1 MPEGPRKRGGAISV
15 DISIKGGCVPLTRA
29 QGSPVALRNCPGEAT
44 GRLWNCLRPRE
55 RSSDSRPGRAM
66 QDGRSLSHTTQVWAK
81 KAGLGEWSS
90 SLCSHSC
97 DPPSTPAP
105 SPFAAFSSAALPASL
120 DSRVTKFSP
129 QGDLHLTHEDRRT
142 GRVWNVKSGWS
153 PPDPAQNC
161 HTPLQRHGHQGT
173 FIHGANL
180 IKGHRRNLVGYRA
193 SSAIQMNHVY
203 LTSQLGCREDGFS
216 HAKHVIALDN

>member
-1 MPEGPRKRGGAISV
+1 MNEAQTPGQVEPCRTEDLFPTQLRFGLRRQGWVSGPPPSA
-15 DISIKGGCVPLTRA
+15 
-29 QGSPVALRNCPGEAT
+29 AT
-44 GRLWNCLRPRE
+44 
-55 RSSDSRPGRAM
+55 AA
-66 QDGRSLSHTTQVWAK
+66 T
-81 KAGLGEWSS
+81 
-90 SLCSHSC
+90 
-97 DPPSTPAP
+97 PPSTPVP

-120 DSRVTKFSP
+120 DSRVAKFSP